1 MDFMEQPA
9 AAGYSFDQAIDFAES
24 TSDDY
29 FANLETCDDETDTWP
44 LYEPEA
50 NNFGDF

>member
-1 MDFMEQPA
+1 MDCIAQPA
-9 AAGYSFDQAIDFAES
+9 TAGYSFDQAVEFAES

-29 FANLETCDDETDTWP
+29 FASLETFDDETDTWP